1 MSKTNRRPSPAYQM
15 APTNGDNSLLRS
27 TGVTEEDIAKGTLAS
42 HVNVA
47 NTVIRLQ
54 NQHRNW
60 LQRMFQ
66 DRKLSK
72 VLENQKISA
81 IQGYGEYQSA
91 VFKLA
96 TDAKLEMAHSQCLAM
111 VRELKVGNQTRFSR
125 VVLDAHE
132 DLRRTV
138 EAKRSGFL
146 DEIDAA
152 FANVERY
159 AHREWLAHRAMESLQ
174 RETMQ
179 FFDWLDQLL
188 GDFIDISTQRL
199 DEYRKAES
207 GGSGAPEIPTSGP
220 DMWNV

>member
-1 MSKTNRRPSPAYQM
+1 MNNETRRPIPAHPM
-15 APTNGDNSLLRS
+15 TPTSGENSLLRS
-27 TGVTEEDIAKGTLAS
+27 AGISEEDIAKGTLAS
-42 HVNVA
+42 HVDVA
-47 NTVIRLQ
+47 NAVTHLHNKQRSF
-54 NQHRNW
+54 

-72 VLENQKISA
+72 VLEDQKISS
-81 IQGYGEYQSA
+81 IQAYGDYQRA

-96 TDAKLEMAHSQCLAM
+96 TDAKLEMAHSHCLGM

-138 EAKRSGFL
+138 EAKRAGFL

-152 FANVERY
+152 FANAERY
-159 AHREWLAHRAMESLQ
+159 SHREWLVQRAMESLQ
-174 RETMQ
+174 RETIQ
-179 FFDWLDQLL
+179 FFDWVDQLL

-207 GGSGAPEIPTSGP
+207 NGSRPPTVPPSGP
-220 DMWNV
+220 NMWSV